1 MAALETQL
9 GCPRGSLRPPRE
21 SRNDT
26 KQAACGCVRPPT
38 HPIGQESLL
47 WGCRSHVS
55 GFRVVSGEA
64 EAGVRW
70 SGVRLCWKLST
81 SPPARHPEKRQQ
93 VSQEDRRLLK
103 VDRMQEWHLADPD
116 QRDLAQVSVHPS
128 LALRTACRHLLVNI
142 HVI

>member
-38 HPIGQESLL
+38 HPIGRVSLL
-47 WGCRSHVS
+47 WGRGSNVS
-55 GFRVVSGEA
+55 GSRVVSGEA
-64 EAGVRW
+64 EAGARW

-81 SPPARHPEKRQQ
+81 SPPTRHPEKRRK
-93 VSQEDRRLLK
+93 VSREDRRLLE
-103 VDRMQEWHLADPD
+103 VDRRQEWHLADPD
-116 QRDLAQVSVHPS
+116 QGELAQVSVHASP
-128 LALRTACRHLLVNI
+128 ALRTACRHLLVNI